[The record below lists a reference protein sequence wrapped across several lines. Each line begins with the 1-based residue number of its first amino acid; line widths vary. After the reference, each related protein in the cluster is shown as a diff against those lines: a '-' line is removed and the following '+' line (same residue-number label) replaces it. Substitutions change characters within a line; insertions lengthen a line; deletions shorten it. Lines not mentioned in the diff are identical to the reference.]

1 MPENVRGER
10 WMRDG
15 RLQQQQ
21 HFGRGAHAVGQHEPG
36 AEAQPGPPPLQAGPQ
51 IPRRAAQMSLAD
63 DRGGDPQ
70 FWERPQLHG

>member
-1 MPENVRGER
+1 
-10 WMRDG
+10 MRVG

-36 AEAQPGPPPLQAGPQ
+36 SEAQPGPSPLQAGAE
-51 IPRRAAQMSLAD
+51 IPRRTAPMSLAD
-63 DRGGDPQ
+63 CRRGNPQ